1 MGGLTIADLKTD
13 DYISVHR
20 NKLLTE
26 AFYLTGDIEKYGTG
40 FKRLRNWFA
49 SYKNIVFEIK
59 DTTDFI
65 RIKVKESK
73 NVFDKAQDKSE
84 KTVGESSE
92 KSSEKIISLI
102 NEQSEI
108 TIGELAIH
116 LNISTRAVEKQLSIL
131 KEKGLIK
138 CIGPDKGGYRKV
150 IK

>member
-1 MGGLTIADLKTD
+1 MLDLLIAG
-13 DYISVHR
+13 IGNVFR
-20 NKLLTE
+20 NKLLAET
-26 AFYLTGDIEKYGTG
+26 FYLTGDIEKYGTG

-116 LNISTRAVEKQLSIL
+116 LNISTRAVEK
-131 KEKGLIK
+131 
-138 CIGPDKGGYRKV
+138 
-150 IK
+150 

>member
-1 MGGLTIADLKTD
+1 MLNLLIAG
-13 DYISVHR
+13 IGNVFR
-20 NKLLTE
+20 NKLLAET
-26 AFYLTGDIEKYGTG
+26 FYLTGDIEKYGTG

-92 KSSEKIISLI
+92 KTVEKIISLI
-102 NEQSEI
+102 IENPKI
-108 TIGELAIH
+108 TQAELAEKTG
-116 LNISTRAVEKQLSIL
+116 LSRRGVEWNLKQLKQKRIICRVEPANSGHW
-131 KEKGLIK
+131 E
-138 CIGPDKGGYRKV
+138 CIQK
-150 IK
+150 